1 MAVVLN
7 AQEATGIPT
16 FERIVLHSLAKSYG
30 ATGCVDYNND
40 GWPDMMSSAEGLL
53 YTQIGAS
60 WGYFDPLPS
69 PKTNPN
75 VQLTGDYDN
84 DGDYDI
90 ALFEEF
96 WKSGEEIHLGEHRL
110 LRQERGTF
118 TDQTQA
124 SGLVD
129 VDSLGFTGA
138 LWLDYDRDGWLD
150 LYLGR
155 GNYGQVP
162 RFHSNGLF
170 RNNGDGTFT
179 ETTEEAGLDIDFHPD
194 DLWEGVP
201 GASAKGTWTGY
212 ISSDFNDDG
221 WPDLFVPVVTEPNR
235 LFFNDGQ
242 GRFIDATTSE
252 IDDEGDFWGADA
264 GDIDNDGDIDL
275 LYVAGGTQIHRSGM
289 LLNLGQGQ
297 FLDVT
302 EAVGLSITTL
312 AATDTISYASF
323 ADLDNDGDLDIQ
335 ASIQYFPKTPLFLN
349 DGSGMF
355 TFLPSTGLP
364 TLDCMEDVDRDGAL
378 DIWSEEFIG
387 GERRPVL
394 HRNNTQGNHYLRV
407 ELVGT
412 ASSRTPFGARVTA
425 VTGVRRQGRD
435 LSAGNG
441 YRQPEPVVH
450 FGLGDDTLVDSLI
463 VRWPSG
469 RVEVFTNV
477 AVDKHIR
484 IIEGQDRYHLAAAA
498 EWIRPLPETLQAG
511 QTVTLDAILSPPL
524 FEADARITAVIA
536 DLSALGGPP
545 ALPLQDQGDGS
556 YRLVTSLVV
565 QSSGFQALTVH
576 VDQVTSLGSQWLGI
590 PHTIWVLG
598 EGRALYTD
606 GVASDWVVR
615 SRGGPYD
622 WQESNADI
630 DPSAVD
636 QIYGGSAAIGFE
648 LVRGFP
654 SWRVT
659 LFSDSTLYSFGP
671 ALPDNMIELDTN
683 SSLHFAFHR
692 GETPFPDPPL
702 LQVDLGLPF
711 QVDSS
716 TAWYYRTVDLIA
728 SGLVDPH
735 EAGWQV
741 VGIPLEQPAHLLPPG
756 LIMALGRISFK
767 GNQSGPS
774 HLDDIRVIAARPEG
788 DPNTVVAESFNA
800 ALPQSTTLAQNY
812 PNPFNSSTVIR
823 FALPEPQSVELAVY
837 NLTGQR
843 VATLTEGVRE
853 AGTYA
858 VGWDGRDDDGRALAS
873 GVYLYRLQTGSGQEV
888 EMRKLLLL
896 R

>member
-1 MAVVLN
+1 M
-7 AQEATGIPT
+7 
-16 FERIVLHSLAKSYG
+16 
-30 ATGCVDYNND
+30 
-40 GWPDMMSSAEGLL
+40 
-53 YTQIGAS
+53 
-60 WGYFDPLPS
+60 
-69 PKTNPN
+69 
-75 VQLTGDYDN
+75 
-84 DGDYDI
+84 
-90 ALFEEF
+90 
-96 WKSGEEIHLGEHRL
+96 
-110 LRQERGTF
+110 
-118 TDQTQA
+118 
-124 SGLVD
+124 
-129 VDSLGFTGA
+129 
-138 LWLDYDRDGWLD
+138 
-150 LYLGR
+150 
-155 GNYGQVP
+155 
-162 RFHSNGLF
+162 
-170 RNNGDGTFT
+170 
-179 ETTEEAGLDIDFHPD
+179 
-194 DLWEGVP
+194 
-201 GASAKGTWTGY
+201 
-212 ISSDFNDDG
+212 
-221 WPDLFVPVVTEPNR
+221 
-235 LFFNDGQ
+235 
-242 GRFIDATTSE
+242 
-252 IDDEGDFWGADA
+252 
-264 GDIDNDGDIDL
+264 
-275 LYVAGGTQIHRSGM
+275 
-289 LLNLGQGQ
+289 
-297 FLDVT
+297 
-302 EAVGLSITTL
+302 
-312 AATDTISYASF
+312 
-323 ADLDNDGDLDIQ
+323 
-335 ASIQYFPKTPLFLN
+335 
-349 DGSGMF
+349 
-355 TFLPSTGLP
+355 
-364 TLDCMEDVDRDGAL
+364 
-378 DIWSEEFIG
+378 
-387 GERRPVL
+387 
-394 HRNNTQGNHYLRV
+394 
-407 ELVGT
+407 
-412 ASSRTPFGARVTA
+412 
-425 VTGVRRQGRD
+425 
-435 LSAGNG
+435 
-441 YRQPEPVVH
+441 
-450 FGLGDDTLVDSLI
+450 
-463 VRWPSG
+463 
-469 RVEVFTNV
+469 
-477 AVDKHIR
+477 
-484 IIEGQDRYHLAAAA
+484 
-498 EWIRPLPETLQAG
+498 
-511 QTVTLDAILSPPL
+511 
-524 FEADARITAVIA
+524 
-536 DLSALGGPP
+536 
-545 ALPLQDQGDGS
+545 
-556 YRLVTSLVV
+556 